1 MSDSCIES
9 LLDSHVFMIN
19 IVISMKIRA
28 LINIADIKPAK
39 PFSQTLVRLDQ
50 WFVKSAFQVTCK
62 PC

>member
-28 LINIADIKPAK
+28 LINIADIKPGK
-39 PFSQTLVRLDQ
+39 PFSQTLWD
-50 WFVKSAFQVTCK
+50 
-62 PC
+62 